1 MVLSIETSYYR
12 LLELSRLVT
21 VAILIRG
28 KAGTLWSTCEL
39 VEKVDGITRAHVV
52 TGPYDIIAYA
62 EIPSL
67 EDLKEL
73 LKKIHEVEGVVH
85 TGTCITM

>member
-1 MVLSIETSYYR
+1 MVLSTESPYHS
-12 LLELSRLVT
+12 LLELSGLV
-21 VAILIRG
+21 VLAILMRA

-39 VEKVDGITRAHVV
+39 VEKVDGVTRAHVV

-62 EIPSL
+62 EIPTL
-67 EDLKEL
+67 DDLSEL
-73 LKKIHEVEGVVH
+73 IKRIHEVEGVLH